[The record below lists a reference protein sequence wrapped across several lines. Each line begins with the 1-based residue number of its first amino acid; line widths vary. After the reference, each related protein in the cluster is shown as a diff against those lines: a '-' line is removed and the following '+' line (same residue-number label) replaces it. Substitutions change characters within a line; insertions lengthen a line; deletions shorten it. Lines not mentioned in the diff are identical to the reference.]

1 MIKVLI
7 ADDHPIIRSGLKQI
21 LADENDISVVAE
33 AENAQQVFVYLDK
46 NKVDILILDISMP
59 GISGLEAMEI
69 IHRTNPMLPILFLS
83 AIPED
88 QYGLRILKAGGA
100 GYLHKECA
108 PEELIKA
115 IRKIFN
121 GGRFVSPKLAELL
134 AGELDHINRKQLHE
148 SLSNRE
154 YELMCMIASGK
165 TVSQIAKQL
174 FLSVNTISTYRRRIL
189 NKMNMNTN
197 SELTYYCIKNGLVQ

>member
-7 ADDHPIIRSGLKQI
+7 ADDHPIIRNGLKQI

-33 AENAQQVFVYLDK
+33 AENAQQVFAYLDK
-46 NKVDILILDISMP
+46 NKVDILVLDISMP

-69 IHRTNPMLPILFLS
+69 IHRTNPKLPILFLS
-83 AIPED
+83 ARPEE
-88 QYGLRILKAGGA
+88 QYGIRILKAGGA
-100 GYLHKECA
+100 GYLHKESA

-115 IRKIFN
+115 IRKIVG
-121 GGRFVSPKLAELL
+121 GGRFISPKLAEQL
-134 AGELDHINRKQLHE
+134 AGGLDHINRKQLHE

-165 TVSQIAKQL
+165 TVSQIAEQL

>member
-7 ADDHPIIRSGLKQI
+7 ADDHPIVRRGLKQI
-21 LADENDISVVAE
+21 LSDENDICVVAE
-33 AENAQQVFVYLDK
+33 AENAHQVFAYLEK
-46 NKVDILILDISMP
+46 NKIDVLILDISIP
-59 GISGLEAMEI
+59 GISGLEAMGI
-69 IHRTNPMLPILFLS
+69 IHRTNPKLPVLFVS
-83 AIPED
+83 AMPEE

-100 GYLHKECA
+100 GYLHKKSA

-115 IRKIFN
+115 IKKIFS
-121 GGRFVSPKLAELL
+121 GGRFINPKLAELL
-134 AGELDHINRKQLHE
+134 ADELDHINRKKLHE

-174 FLSVNTISTYRRRIL
+174 FLSVSTISTYRKRIL
-189 NKMNMNTN
+189 KKMNMKTN
-197 SELTYYCIKNGLVQ
+197 SELTYYCFKNGLVR